1 MVEMT
6 YLRRPEHR
14 ILEDRTSLKALV
26 DLMPPLERKEFESYA
41 ALELESAFEGRRFIV
56 FDLEGGAPT
65 KIDTL
70 TFGDFTIPKG
80 RAPNCPATF
89 QAAAGGAQDMTL
101 SVIPIKLPD
110 REVFLSIP
118 QKFEFRWG
126 GREFN
131 GKVSFQPHFAVLI
144 KTRHKHHHK
153 LDGFTY
159 CLSQKRFM
167 QEYPLH
173 AQEAR
178 M

>member
-1 MVEMT
+1 
-6 YLRRPEHR
+6 
-14 ILEDRTSLKALV
+14 
-26 DLMPPLERKEFESYA
+26 MPPLECKEFESYA

-56 FDLEGGAPT
+56 FDLDSGAPT
-65 KIDTL
+65 NLQTL
-70 TFGDFTIPKG
+70 TLEAFSIPRG
-80 RAPNCPATF
+80 QAPSCPSIF
-89 QAAAGGAQDMTL
+89 QAAGGAQRPLL
-101 SVIPIKLPD
+101 SVVPVRLPH
-110 REVFLSIP
+110 REVFMSIP

-159 CLSQKRFM
+159 CLSQKRFK

-173 AQEAR
+173 SQEAR